1 LALLIG
7 HWMAREADAPIGSDI
22 ARTGRRSSTL
32 LLVFGLL
39 MAAITGTL
47 AGRTHAPAPGL
58 ELFDL
63 LNKNPDLYA
72 LSLGHMLDLTGE
84 AMSFFRGPLI
94 GTALAFFFGTLLNW
108 LLRRRGKVVIAN
120 WALVAMMIAFIE
132 CAHISLGVFYPILG
146 SKQFAVAIQRHL
158 QPGEHI
164 VYDGEYAN
172 ASSVRFY
179 TGQQILVLNG
189 RINGLWYGSLFP
201 DSPDIFLDDTRFDN
215 LWAGPDRV
223 YFITHDE
230 KKRDTLATYA
240 PVYLLTKAGGRYV
253 FTNRP

>member
-1 LALLIG
+1 
-7 HWMAREADAPIGSDI
+7 MAREAEAPIGSPI
-22 ARTGRRSSTL
+22 ARAGRRSATVL
-32 LLVFGLL
+32 LIFGLL
-39 MAAITGTL
+39 IAAITGTL
-47 AGRTHAPAPGL
+47 AFTTHAPAPGL

-72 LSLGHMLDLTGE
+72 LSLGHMLDLTGD

-94 GTALAFFFGTLLNW
+94 GTALAFLFGALLNW
-108 LLRRRGKVVIAN
+108 FLRRRGKTQAAN
-120 WALVAMMIAFIE
+120 WALVAMMVVFIQ
-132 CAHISLGVFYPILG
+132 CALVSMGVFYPILG
-146 SKQFAVAIQRHL
+146 SKQFAVAIQQRL

-172 ASSVRFY
+172 ASSVRYY

-201 DSPDIFLDDTRFDN
+201 DSPDIFLDDGRFKR
-215 LWAGPDRV
+215 LWAGPNRV

-230 KKRDTLATYA
+230 KMRDTLAPIA
-240 PVYLLTKAGGRYV
+240 PAYELTHAGGRYV
-253 FTNRP
+253 LTNRP